1 MEKIIHK
8 GKQGPHSLTMTEINQ
23 HKSIED
29 SLSQLIEI
37 VEKLRAPGG
46 CPWDRDQ
53 TQASLLPYFLEEIYE
68 VIESVEE
75 GNMELLKEELGDILL
90 HVVFQASIGKENEDF
105 TLQDS
110 LNYVNEKLIRRHP
123 HVFAD
128 AKAEGPF
135 HAKQNW
141 EAAKHDEKKRESRLD
156 GVPGTLP
163 ALPRSQRLQEKA
175 SYAGFDWKKVEQV
188 WEKVHEEIGELKEAE
203 EKGITEQIEEEIGD
217 TLFSVVNLS
226 RFLGISAETALRKTN
241 RKFTSRFAQVEKELK
256 KRGKKVEDSSLEEMD
271 EIWNM
276 VKNHVD

>member
-123 HVFAD
+123 HVFVD

-163 ALPRSQRLQEKA
+163 ALTRSQRLQEKA

-217 TLFSVVNLS
+217 TLFSIVNLS

>member
-163 ALPRSQRLQEKA
+163 ALTRSQRLQEKA

-271 EIWNM
+271 EIWNV

>member
-163 ALPRSQRLQEKA
+163 ALTRSQRLQEKA

-203 EKGITEQIEEEIGD
+203 EKGITEQIEEELGD
-217 TLFSVVNLS
+217 TLFSIVNLS

-276 VKNHVD
+276 VKNYVD

>member
-8 GKQGPHSLTMTEINQ
+8 GKQDPHSLTMTESNQ
-23 HKSIED
+23 HKSIGD

-53 TQASLLPYFLEEIYE
+53 TQASLLPYFLEEVYE

-75 GNMELLKEELGDILL
+75 RNMELLKEELGDILL
-90 HVVFQASIGKENEDF
+90 HVVFQASIGKENKDF

-110 LNYVNEKLIRRHP
+110 LNCVNEKLVRRHP

-135 HAKQNW
+135 HSKQNW

-163 ALPRSQRLQEKA
+163 ALTRSQRLQEKA

-203 EKGITEQIEEEIGD
+203 EKGVTQQIEEEIGD
-217 TLFSVVNLS
+217 TLFSIVNLS

-241 RKFTSRFAQVEKELK
+241 RKFTARFSLVEEELK
-256 KRGKKVEDSSLEEMD
+256 KRGKTVEDSSLEEMD
-271 EIWNM
+271 EIWN
-276 VKNHVD
+276 VIKNCTD

>member
-23 HKSIED
+23 HKSIGD
-29 SLSQLIEI
+29 SLSQLMEI

-123 HVFAD
+123 HVFVD

-163 ALPRSQRLQEKA
+163 ALTRSQRLQEKA

>member
-1 MEKIIHK
+1 MGKIIHK
-8 GKQGPHSLTMTEINQ
+8 GKQGSHSLTMTEINQ
-23 HKSIED
+23 HESIGD
-29 SLSQLIEI
+29 SLSQLMKI

-90 HVVFQASIGKENEDF
+90 HVVFQASIGKENKDF

-163 ALPRSQRLQEKA
+163 ALTRSQRLQEKA

-203 EKGITEQIEEEIGD
+203 EKGITEQIEEELGD
-217 TLFSVVNLS
+217 TLFSIVNLS

-256 KRGKKVEDSSLEEMD
+256 KRGKKVEDSSFEEMD

>member
-1 MEKIIHK
+1 MENIIHK
-8 GKQGPHSLTMTEINQ
+8 GKQDPHSLTMTEINQ
-23 HKSIED
+23 HKSIGD

-90 HVVFQASIGKENEDF
+90 HVVFQASIGKENENF

-123 HVFAD
+123 HVFVD

-163 ALPRSQRLQEKA
+163 ALTRSQRLQEKA

>member
-23 HKSIED
+23 HKSIGD

-135 HAKQNW
+135 NAKQNW

-163 ALPRSQRLQEKA
+163 ALTRSQRLQEKA

>member
-8 GKQGPHSLTMTEINQ
+8 GKQDPHSLTMTEINQ
-23 HKSIED
+23 HKSIGD

-163 ALPRSQRLQEKA
+163 ALTRSQRLQEKA

-271 EIWNM
+271 EIWSV
-276 VKNHVD
+276 VKNHAD

>member
-29 SLSQLIEI
+29 SLSQLMEI

-46 CPWDRDQ
+46 CPWDRNQ

-163 ALPRSQRLQEKA
+163 ALTRSQRLQEKA

-217 TLFSVVNLS
+217 TLFSIVNLS

>member
-123 HVFAD
+123 HVFVD
-128 AKAEGPF
+128 AKTESPF

-163 ALPRSQRLQEKA
+163 ALTRSQRLQEKA

>member
-163 ALPRSQRLQEKA
+163 ALTRSQRLQEKA
-175 SYAGFDWKKVEQV
+175 SYAGFDWEKVEQV

>member
-1 MEKIIHK
+1 MGKIIHK
-8 GKQGPHSLTMTEINQ
+8 GKQGSHSLTMTEINQ
-23 HKSIED
+23 HESIGD
-29 SLSQLIEI
+29 SLSQLMKI

-90 HVVFQASIGKENEDF
+90 HVVFQASIGKENKDF

-163 ALPRSQRLQEKA
+163 ALTRSQRLQEKA

-203 EKGITEQIEEEIGD
+203 EKGITEQIEEELGD
-217 TLFSVVNLS
+217 TLFSIVNLS
-226 RFLGISAETALRKTN
+226 RFLGISAETSLRKTN

-256 KRGKKVEDSSLEEMD
+256 KRGKKVEDSSFEEMD

>member
-163 ALPRSQRLQEKA
+163 ALTRSQRLQEKA

>member
-23 HKSIED
+23 YKSIED

-90 HVVFQASIGKENEDF
+90 HVVFQASIGKENGDF

-135 HAKQNW
+135 NAKQNW
-141 EAAKHDEKKRESRLD
+141 ESAKHDEKKRESRLD

-163 ALPRSQRLQEKA
+163 ALTRSQRLQEKA

-203 EKGITEQIEEEIGD
+203 EKGITEEIEEELGD
-217 TLFSVVNLS
+217 TLFSIVNLS

>member
-8 GKQGPHSLTMTEINQ
+8 GKQYPHSLTMIEINQ
-23 HKSIED
+23 HKSIGD

-163 ALPRSQRLQEKA
+163 ALTRSQRLQEKA

-203 EKGITEQIEEEIGD
+203 EKGITEEIEEELGD
-217 TLFSVVNLS
+217 TLFSIVNLS

-276 VKNHVD
+276 VKNNDD

>member
-90 HVVFQASIGKENEDF
+90 HVVFQASIGQENEDF

-135 HAKQNW
+135 NAKQNW
-141 EAAKHDEKKRESRLD
+141 ESAKHDEKKRESRLD

-163 ALPRSQRLQEKA
+163 ALTRSQRLQEKA

-217 TLFSVVNLS
+217 TLFSIVNLS

-271 EIWNM
+271 KIWNM

>member
-8 GKQGPHSLTMTEINQ
+8 GKQDPHSLTMTESNQ
-23 HKSIED
+23 HKSIGD

-75 GNMELLKEELGDILL
+75 RNMELLKEELGDILL

-110 LNYVNEKLIRRHP
+110 LNCVNEKLVRRHP

-163 ALPRSQRLQEKA
+163 ALTRSQRLQEKA

-203 EKGITEQIEEEIGD
+203 EKGVTQQIEEEIGD
-217 TLFSVVNLS
+217 TLFSIVNLS

-241 RKFTSRFAQVEKELK
+241 RKFTTRFALVEEELK
-256 KRGKKVEDSSLEEMD
+256 KRGKTVEDSSLEEMD
-271 EIWNM
+271 EIWN
-276 VKNHVD
+276 VIKNCTD

>member
-163 ALPRSQRLQEKA
+163 ALTRSQRLQEKA

-203 EKGITEQIEEEIGD
+203 EKGITEKIEEEIGD
-217 TLFSVVNLS
+217 TLFSIVNLS

>member
-8 GKQGPHSLTMTEINQ
+8 GKQYPHSLIMTEINQ
-23 HKSIED
+23 HKSIGD

-163 ALPRSQRLQEKA
+163 ALTRSQRLQEKA

-217 TLFSVVNLS
+217 TLFSIVNLS

>member
-90 HVVFQASIGKENEDF
+90 HVVFQASIGKENENF

-163 ALPRSQRLQEKA
+163 ALTRSQRLQEKA

-217 TLFSVVNLS
+217 TLFSIVNLS

-241 RKFTSRFAQVEKELK
+241 RKFTSRFSKVEKELK

>member
-8 GKQGPHSLTMTEINQ
+8 GKQGPHSLMMTEINQ
-23 HKSIED
+23 HESIGG
-29 SLSQLIEI
+29 SLSQLMKI

-46 CPWDRDQ
+46 CPWDREQ

-163 ALPRSQRLQEKA
+163 ALTRSQRLQEKA

-217 TLFSVVNLS
+217 TLFSIVNLS

>member
-8 GKQGPHSLTMTEINQ
+8 GKQDPHSLTMTESNQ
-23 HKSIED
+23 HKSIGD

-110 LNYVNEKLIRRHP
+110 LNCVNEKLVRRHP

-163 ALPRSQRLQEKA
+163 ALTRSQRLQEKA

-203 EKGITEQIEEEIGD
+203 EKGVTQQIEEEIGD
-217 TLFSVVNLS
+217 TLFSIVNLS

-241 RKFTSRFAQVEKELK
+241 RKFTARFSLVEEELK
-256 KRGKKVEDSSLEEMD
+256 KRGKTVEDSSLEEMD
-271 EIWNM
+271 EIWN
-276 VKNHVD
+276 VIKNCTD

>member
-8 GKQGPHSLTMTEINQ
+8 GKQDPHSLTMTESNQ
-23 HKSIED
+23 HKSIGD

-75 GNMELLKEELGDILL
+75 RNMELLKEELGDILL
-90 HVVFQASIGKENEDF
+90 HVVFQASIGKENKDF

-110 LNYVNEKLIRRHP
+110 LNCVNEKLVRRHP

-156 GVPGTLP
+156 GVPGALP
-163 ALPRSQRLQEKA
+163 ALTRSQRLQEKA
-175 SYAGFDWKKVEQV
+175 SYAGFDWEKVEQV

-203 EKGITEQIEEEIGD
+203 EKGVTQQIEEEIGD
-217 TLFSVVNLS
+217 TLFSIVNLS

-241 RKFTSRFAQVEKELK
+241 RKFTARFSLVEEELK
-256 KRGKKVEDSSLEEMD
+256 KRGKTVEDSSLEEMD
-271 EIWNM
+271 EIWNV
-276 VKNHVD
+276 VKNCTD

>member
-23 HKSIED
+23 HKSIGD
-29 SLSQLIEI
+29 SLSQLMEI

-135 HAKQNW
+135 NAKQNW

-163 ALPRSQRLQEKA
+163 ALTRSQRLQEKA

-271 EIWNM
+271 EIWNV
-276 VKNHVD
+276 VKNHAD

>member
-8 GKQGPHSLTMTEINQ
+8 GKQDPHSLTMTEINQ
-23 HKSIED
+23 HKSIGD

-163 ALPRSQRLQEKA
+163 ALTRSQRLQEKA

-217 TLFSVVNLS
+217 TLFSIVNLS

-271 EIWNM
+271 EIWSV
-276 VKNHVD
+276 VKNHAD

>member
-163 ALPRSQRLQEKA
+163 ALTRSQRLQEKA

-217 TLFSVVNLS
+217 TLFSIVNLS

-271 EIWNM
+271 EIWNV
-276 VKNHVD
+276 VKNRAD

>member
-8 GKQGPHSLTMTEINQ
+8 GKQDPHSLTMTESNQ
-23 HKSIED
+23 HKSIGD

-75 GNMELLKEELGDILL
+75 RNMELLKEELGDILL
-90 HVVFQASIGKENEDF
+90 HVVFQASIGKENENF

-163 ALPRSQRLQEKA
+163 ALTRSQRLQEKA

-203 EKGITEQIEEEIGD
+203 EKGVAQQIEEEIGD
-217 TLFSVVNLS
+217 TLFSIVNLS
-226 RFLGISAETALRKTN
+226 RFLGVSAETALRKTN
-241 RKFTSRFAQVEKELK
+241 RKFTARFSLVEEELK
-256 KRGKKVEDSSLEEMD
+256 KRGKTVEDSSLEEMD
-271 EIWNM
+271 EIWNV
-276 VKNHVD
+276 VKNCTD

>member
-1 MEKIIHK
+1 MGKIIHK
-8 GKQGPHSLTMTEINQ
+8 GKQGPHSLTMAEINQ
-23 HKSIED
+23 HESIGD
-29 SLSQLIEI
+29 SLSQLMEI

-163 ALPRSQRLQEKA
+163 ALTRSQRLQEKA

-203 EKGITEQIEEEIGD
+203 EKGITEQIEEELGD
-217 TLFSVVNLS
+217 TLFSIVNLS

>member
-163 ALPRSQRLQEKA
+163 ALTRSQRLQEKA

-217 TLFSVVNLS
+217 TLFSIVNLS
-226 RFLGISAETALRKTN
+226 RFLGVSAETALRKTN

>member
-8 GKQGPHSLTMTEINQ
+8 GKQYPHSLIMTEINQ
-23 HKSIED
+23 HKSIGD

-163 ALPRSQRLQEKA
+163 ALTRSQRLQEKA

>member
-163 ALPRSQRLQEKA
+163 ALTRSQRLQEKA

-271 EIWNM
+271 EIWNV
-276 VKNHVD
+276 VKNHAD

>member
-163 ALPRSQRLQEKA
+163 ALTRSQRLQEKA

-276 VKNHVD
+276 VKNNDD

>member
-46 CPWDRDQ
+46 CPWDREQ

-163 ALPRSQRLQEKA
+163 ALTRSQRLQEKA

-217 TLFSVVNLS
+217 TLFSIVNLS

>member
-8 GKQGPHSLTMTEINQ
+8 GKQDPHSLTMTESNQ
-23 HKSIED
+23 HKSIGD

-75 GNMELLKEELGDILL
+75 RNMELLKEELGDILL

-110 LNYVNEKLIRRHP
+110 LNCVNEKLVRRHP

-163 ALPRSQRLQEKA
+163 ALTRSQRLQEKA

-203 EKGITEQIEEEIGD
+203 EKGVTQQIEEEIGD
-217 TLFSVVNLS
+217 TLFSIVNLS

-241 RKFTSRFAQVEKELK
+241 RKFTTRFALVEEELK
-256 KRGKKVEDSSLEEMD
+256 KRGKTVEDSSLEEMD
-271 EIWNM
+271 EIWN
-276 VKNHVD
+276 VIKNRAD